1 MYLQTL
7 SIHNIASIEDA
18 MIDFQ
23 AEPLNDSEV
32 FLITGKTGAGKSTIL
47 DAICLA
53 LYADT
58 PRLDGT
64 KMQGNTEDGDKTV
77 KVDDPRQLMRR
88 NTGRASVMLTFTGNN
103 GTPYRA
109 TWAVARARNKA
120 TGNIQQKSWQLEN
133 LNTGHTL
140 TNDQEIRAEIN
151 AAIGLDFSQFCRTT
165 MLAQGEFT
173 RFLNSK
179 DNEKAEILE
188 KLTGVD
194 AYSKIGAK
202 VFAVTAQKEQ
212 ALKHVRQQI
221 EDFRT
226 LNDDE
231 VAALNDNL
239 RNLEMRYAELK
250 AENEKV
256 AFKREWIKTNDA
268 LVQDVSKAE
277 EALRV
282 ATTAIEDDT
291 FRRNERLV
299 QDWNMTIDARIWM
312 THIDKAK
319 QTKAKQTRELG
330 SLADEFADVMGAK
343 RQAEQELQAL
353 AEEVRQV
360 DDFLWAQQEK
370 SAVYEK
376 AQTIIAHLNTIAD
389 GREAAEKSQ
398 ADMAQQKTLLE
409 HSLTPALQQAETAV
423 SKQKEAFGLLEAKV
437 TTQADQLARLNLS
450 ALRSRRDKVLDQLGQ
465 ISEARLHINNLDALY
480 AKEEKTRRLLDERK
494 DAIAQKRQALDDMK
508 PAIHDAR
515 LKMDIQKDNLERQSD
530 TINKFATTMRLK
542 LKVGDTCP
550 VCRQRIAVEV
560 PHEDELKQLIVG
572 LQQAYDEAKQAYEAL
587 NDRKVKAE
595 AQLMAESAAY
605 NRDLR
610 MFDDHTDVKKA
621 LQQAQT
627 ACKACGIEQWGD
639 TTLASIDELDT
650 ATKLE
655 KELLDA
661 SIAEGERQESQLNIS
676 RKTLETKRKALELSQ
691 QQVQLAERKVNDC
704 RHKLTTA
711 QVLIE
716 TKNKEVEAAQHAV
729 ARLIDP
735 HASDT
740 DWMTSPRAFATL
752 LEADA
757 KTYNAKLQH
766 QQTLAHNL
774 ARKKENAQNVSQ
786 VVDSILSAMPS
797 WSAIEPTSHPNT
809 DHLLAQV
816 NKVNTSLAST
826 LAQLQTAQE
835 TIDDNQERL
844 SKFLDD
850 HSPLDLVRLGTINRM
865 SADDITQ
872 LNASIRRARENV
884 LSKQT
889 LLAKMRNLHEEHLK
903 KQPPLAQDETEEAL
917 TRQMDLLENQKKKID
932 FQQGSIHQSLKDD
945 QEKRVR
951 LGTLLSDAESKKA
964 DYEKWSRMNQ
974 LIGDATGSKFRK
986 IAQSYVLATL
996 IRAANNYMK
1005 TLTQRYVLKVTPGT
1019 FVITLEDAYQGFVS
1033 RAATTISGG
1042 ESFLVSLSLAL
1053 ALSDIGQT
1061 LSVDTLFIDEGF
1073 GTLSGEPLQN
1083 AINTLRSLHTING
1096 RRVGIISHVE
1106 ELKERIPVQIQ
1117 VIQEGNNS
1125 SSTVKI
1131 IPQNNGEELTS
1142 IK

>member
-1 MYLQTL
+1 M
-7 SIHNIASIEDA
+7 
-18 MIDFQ
+18 
-23 AEPLNDSEV
+23 
-32 FLITGKTGAGKSTIL
+32 
-47 DAICLA
+47 
-53 LYADT
+53 
-58 PRLDGT
+58 
-64 KMQGNTEDGDKTV
+64 
-77 KVDDPRQLMRR
+77 
-88 NTGRASVMLTFTGNN
+88 
-103 GTPYRA
+103 
-109 TWAVARARNKA
+109 
-120 TGNIQQKSWQLEN
+120 
-133 LNTGHTL
+133 
-140 TNDQEIRAEIN
+140 
-151 AAIGLDFSQFCRTT
+151 
-165 MLAQGEFT
+165 
-173 RFLNSK
+173 
-179 DNEKAEILE
+179 
-188 KLTGVD
+188 
-194 AYSKIGAK
+194 
-202 VFAVTAQKEQ
+202 
-212 ALKHVRQQI
+212 
-221 EDFRT
+221 
-226 LNDDE
+226 
-231 VAALNDNL
+231 
-239 RNLEMRYAELK
+239 
-250 AENEKV
+250 
-256 AFKREWIKTNDA
+256 
-268 LVQDVSKAE
+268 
-277 EALRV
+277 
-282 ATTAIEDDT
+282 
-291 FRRNERLV
+291 
-299 QDWNMTIDARIWM
+299 
-312 THIDKAK
+312 
-319 QTKAKQTRELG
+319 
-330 SLADEFADVMGAK
+330 
-343 RQAEQELQAL
+343 
-353 AEEVRQV
+353 
-360 DDFLWAQQEK
+360 
-370 SAVYEK
+370 
-376 AQTIIAHLNTIAD
+376 
-389 GREAAEKSQ
+389 
-398 ADMAQQKTLLE
+398 
-409 HSLTPALQQAETAV
+409 
-423 SKQKEAFGLLEAKV
+423 
-437 TTQADQLARLNLS
+437 
-450 ALRSRRDKVLDQLGQ
+450 
-465 ISEARLHINNLDALY
+465 
-480 AKEEKTRRLLDERK
+480 
-494 DAIAQKRQALDDMK
+494 
-508 PAIHDAR
+508 
-515 LKMDIQKDNLERQSD
+515 
-530 TINKFATTMRLK
+530 
-542 LKVGDTCP
+542 
-550 VCRQRIAVEV
+550 
-560 PHEDELKQLIVG
+560 
-572 LQQAYDEAKQAYEAL
+572 
-587 NDRKVKAE
+587 
-595 AQLMAESAAY
+595 
-605 NRDLR
+605 
-610 MFDDHTDVKKA
+610 
-621 LQQAQT
+621 
-627 ACKACGIEQWGD
+627 
-639 TTLASIDELDT
+639 
-650 ATKLE
+650 
-655 KELLDA
+655 
-661 SIAEGERQESQLNIS
+661 
-676 RKTLETKRKALELSQ
+676 
-691 QQVQLAERKVNDC
+691 
-704 RHKLTTA
+704 
-711 QVLIE
+711 
-716 TKNKEVEAAQHAV
+716 
-729 ARLIDP
+729 ARLINP

-774 ARKKENAQNVSQ
+774 ARTKENAQNVSQ